1 MASEQTN
8 DVDKS
13 HTRQSVKP
21 GIKTLGKKR
30 AIVRDG
36 FAFIV

>member
-8 DVDKS
+8 DMDKS
-13 HTRQSVKP
+13 HTRQSVNP
-21 GIKTLGKKR
+21 GIKTLGTKR
-30 AIVRDG
+30 ATVKDG